1 MYKVKN
7 LSEFYTRMINKEYFK
22 YGEKLEFVHTK
33 EAFAEESQGLLEFL
47 MKYAEIIKYAN
58 SNSNS
63 NYRYY
68 GKALNETNI
77 IVGNS
82 GIDDLFDTLKGKEV
96 NFKRDYANS
105 KIEFT
110 EEQPKIQFVFEKKKN
125 GEFVLYPNV

>member
-1 MYKVKN
+1 
-7 LSEFYTRMINKEYFK
+7 
-22 YGEKLEFVHTK
+22 
-33 EAFAEESQGLLEFL
+33 

-82 GIDDLFDTLKGKEV
+82 GIDDLFDTLKEKKLIL
-96 NFKRDYANS
+96 KRDYAN
-105 KIEFT
+105 
-110 EEQPKIQFVFEKKKN
+110 
-125 GEFVLYPNV
+125 